1 MDRRKKKELK
11 KDKIKKTGH
20 KTQQLLNMKKNQ
32 TERGTT
38 TKTEI

>member
-1 MDRRKKKELK
+1 MDRKNRRELK
-11 KDKIKKTGH
+11 KDKTKKTEH
-20 KTQQLLNMKKNQ
+20 KTQQVLNMKKNQ